1 MRSFFPQSIQQQLSV
16 TKSSLLVLRK
26 NASIR
31 SKLPT
36 AACWSREEKRGK
48 CEANM
53 LYVKSDCGTTDKTF
67 TESLQYSSRVEAL
80 NLIVESKSLLVKLNN
95 STIELQ
101 VPSKRKKSLQSYC
114 SVDFDF
120 LAFDMTLDVTSRNG
134 SSFSKHTNSCY

>member
-1 MRSFFPQSIQQQLSV
+1 MPIREWRCQDIDQVLLHEIILFPVYLAAV
-16 TKSSLLVLRK
+16 KCFAK
-26 NASIR
+26 M
-31 SKLPT
+31 LPL
-36 AACWSREEKRGK
+36 
-48 CEANM
+48 ANM

-67 TESLQYSSRVEAL
+67 TVSLQYSSRVEAL